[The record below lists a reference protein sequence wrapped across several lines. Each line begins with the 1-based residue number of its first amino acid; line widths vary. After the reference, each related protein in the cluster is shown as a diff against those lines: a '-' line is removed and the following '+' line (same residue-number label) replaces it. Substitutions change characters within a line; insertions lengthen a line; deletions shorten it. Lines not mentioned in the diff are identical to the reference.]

1 MKVIH
6 LIVQIKVFNII
17 SCVTTNNY
25 KVFSSTTPP
34 QKYPK
39 HLTHSM
45 MLDTKAKDV
54 RKLQTNI
61 TNKYKGK
68 SPQQN
73 TGKPNATRH

>member
-1 MKVIH
+1 
-6 LIVQIKVFNII
+6 
-17 SCVTTNNY
+17 
-25 KVFSSTTPP
+25 
-34 QKYPK
+34 
-39 HLTHSM
+39 

-73 TGKPNATRH
+73 TGKPNATRHYNHT